1 MKAIGINGS
10 PRIGWN
16 DDRLMHKA
24 LEGAAS
30 ENFRYIFG
38 YAEQYNSYCT
48 KQFKDY
54 SEMEANMFNAEEIEK
69 RHETVFPE
77 DEKNCYEL
85 GIRLVRK
92 AEELNIS

>member
-1 MKAIGINGS
+1 VMNYVTT
-10 PRIGWN
+10 
-16 DDRLMHKA
+16 L
-24 LEGAAS
+24 GATT